1 MSNVKDGKFLTTEE
15 TDAYIRDREI
25 KERISIKS
33 SEKGPEPEGIDYSMS
48 EEVGNKK
55 EKECN
60 KYNDK
65 SKFIG
70 LNIRNN
76 QKDNEMKLENEKM
89 DNMTHKR
96 NEISSGCI
104 QNHTDKKSDSNND
117 KKINIPI
124 QESKDFKIKNE
135 KNDNKNNDNNT
146 YKNKNNEKIEIT
158 SGDNNNQCIIKNKD
172 KNYDISERK
181 PINIIRKVNSKN
193 INKNISNKLNYS
205 KKIFYLILFLNIFLP
220 GIGTIIAAIGWGNTS
235 FQNRTKEL
243 IIRGVLQF
251 LTFILLVGWVQAIID
266 ACYYFDTNSY

>member
-1 MSNVKDGKFLTTEE
+1 MSDVKDGKILTTEKIN
-15 TDAYIRDREI
+15 AYILKIQSE
-25 KERISIKS
+25 ERRSIKS

-48 EEVGNKK
+48 EEVVNKQ

-124 QESKDFKIKNE
+124 QESKDFEVKNE

-158 SGDNNNQCIIKNKD
+158 SGNNNNKCIIKNKD

-205 KKIFYLILFLNIFLP
+205 KMIFYLILFLNIFLP

-251 LTFILLVGWVQAIID
+251 LTFILLVGWVQAITD